1 MFMNLILL
9 LGMLSGLTQSRLIE
23 RAAFM
28 QGCWERRAGNRVVE
42 EQWMKPRGGVM
53 MGMSRTV
60 RGDTVVEYEFVR
72 LFEQGGALVY
82 AAQPSGQ
89 SPAEFTST
97 QIREGGITF
106 ANPQHDFPQRISY
119 RLAGDSLY
127 ARIEGT
133 MNGRERGVDFRYARV
148 RCEQR

>member
-1 MFMNLILL
+1 MLAILL
-9 LGMLSGLTQSRLIE
+9 VLTALFTGFSQTRPID

-42 EQWMKPRGGVM
+42 EQWMKPRGGMM

-60 RGDTVVEYEFVR
+60 RSDTVVEYEFIRV
-72 LFEQGGALVY
+72 FERSSALVF

-89 SPAEFTST
+89 PAAEFTST
-97 QIREGGITF
+97 EIAEGAITF
-106 ANPQHDFPQRISY
+106 ANPQHDFPQRILY
-119 RLAGDSLY
+119 RLAGDSLH

-148 RCEQR
+148 RCD